1 MAMPVDQP
9 LVVGFV
15 CRHGAAKSVLAAAA
29 LDRLAADRRLEIRG
43 QSFGLTPEPSVSPRV
58 VEALGNE
65 GVDLRHAVPRRV
77 RPADLAGASRVIT
90 FDLDPTELPVLPSD
104 LQAWDD
110 VPAVSAELLAARAT
124 IERHVVDLLEEV
136 DGRRSR

>member
-1 MAMPVDQP
+1 MAMPANQP
-9 LVVGFV
+9 LLVAFV

-58 VEALGNE
+58 VEALGSE
-65 GVDLRHAVPRRV
+65 GVDLRHVVPRRL

-90 FDLDPTELPVLPSD
+90 FDLDPTELPGIPDD

-124 IERHVVDLLEEV
+124 IERHVGELLDDV
-136 DGRRSR
+136 GRPSR